1 MVRLERDL
9 PPDLAGRAELSA
21 AEYRAL
27 ADAPPRRKYGNTPTE
42 YNGVVYHSALEAAC
56 AAELDRLKDDR
67 TVRGPF
73 VVVRQARFELG
84 GAARVLYVA
93 DFLLTFREEPAK
105 VVVEAKGYRTP
116 RWRLIERLFRAELPR
131 VPLLVVRTPAEIA
144 PLLRELGGGEA

>member
-1 MVRLERDL
+1 MRLDRDL

-27 ADAPPRRKYGNTPTE
+27 ADAPPARNKYNAQPTL
-42 YNGVVYHSALEAAC
+42 YNGVVYHSALEAEC

-73 VVVRQARFELG
+73 VVMRQARFELG
-84 GAARVLYVA
+84 GEARILYVA
-93 DFLLTFREEPAK
+93 DFLLTFWEEPAK
-105 VVVEAKGYRTP
+105 VVVEAKGYRTS

-131 VPLLVVRTPAEIA
+131 VPLLVVRTPAEIE
-144 PLLRELGGGEA
+144 PLLRALGGG